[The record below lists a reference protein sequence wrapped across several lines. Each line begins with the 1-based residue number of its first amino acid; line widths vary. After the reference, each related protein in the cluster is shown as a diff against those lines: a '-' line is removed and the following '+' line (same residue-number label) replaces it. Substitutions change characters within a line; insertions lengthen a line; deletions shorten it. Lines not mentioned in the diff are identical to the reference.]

1 MRLSPFLLLALALVL
16 ASCGKKDATTPQAS
30 EPVASQSKPSS
41 QDETSAPAGQ
51 VQDNQPA
58 PPARTQARTVVKQS
72 AASANQPPAQPVPAA
87 VVLDGVVHPV
97 MTMELQK
104 YIQKTGRMPKD
115 FSEFAGSS
123 IDSVPFA
130 PEGMEYVID
139 YANKQVKVVKIKK
152 R

>member
-1 MRLSPFLLLALALVL
+1 M
-16 ASCGKKDATTPQAS
+16 
-30 EPVASQSKPSS
+30 
-41 QDETSAPAGQ
+41 APAGQ
-51 VQDNQPA
+51 IQDDQSA
-58 PPARTQARTVVKQS
+58 SLASTQARKIVKQS
-72 AASANQPPAQPVPAA
+72 AAGANQPPAQPVPAA
-87 VVLDGVVHPV
+87 VVIEGVVHPL